1 MHFLNVMYLSTT
13 DTQAEMFKLVP
24 LKRRTSLAKSPS
36 TVKNYNSDSE
46 ESAVSAPCQHTSSSV
61 LDSQLRSKSAA
72 AAIVGS
78 ELVGL
83 VPGGASKVK
92 GQGQAVS
99 KTDFGH
105 TVPAVSN
112 VVLEEGYRSAGEM
125 RPHRLSISRA
135 AGTGTGTG
143 GASASASA
151 TSSRGQRSVLKALN
165 SEGDTATK
173 TRAAGAIT
181 DKNET
186 SKFKGSLH
194 LDRHRD
200 GRRPSLDNKAKDV
213 EVVGHSVARNLSAL
227 TADHPRKE
235 EHGT

>member
-61 LDSQLRSKSAA
+61 SVPESHLRSKSAA
-72 AAIVGS
+72 AAVVGS
-78 ELVGL
+78 DLVGI
-83 VPGGASKVK
+83 VPGGALKVK

-200 GRRPSLDNKAKDV
+200 GRRPSLDSK
-213 EVVGHSVARNLSAL
+213 GCGSCRS
-227 TADHPRKE
+227 
-235 EHGT
+235 

>member
-1 MHFLNVMYLSTT
+1 
-13 DTQAEMFKLVP
+13 MFKLVP

-36 TVKNYNSDSE
+36 TVKNYNSDSD

-61 LDSQLRSKSAA
+61 SVPESHLRSKSAA
-72 AAIVGS
+72 AAVVGS
-78 ELVGL
+78 DLVGI
-83 VPGGASKVK
+83 VPGGALKVK
-92 GQGQAVS
+92 GQGQTVS
-99 KTDFGH
+99 KADFGH

-112 VVLEEGYRSAGEM
+112 VVLDEGYRSAGEM

-135 AGTGTGTG
+135 TGTGTGTG
-143 GASASASA
+143 GASASAA
-151 TSSRGQRSVLKALN
+151 SSRGQRSVLKALN

-173 TRAAGAIT
+173 TRAAGAIA

-213 EVVGHSVARNLSAL
+213 EVVGHSVARNSSAL
-227 TADHPRKE
+227 TIDHPRKE